1 MSWNEPGS
9 PKKDPWSGRDQQE
22 SPPDLEEV
30 LRSLQDRFN
39 RLFGGGRGGAG
50 PGGAGFGS
58 PGKVVGLAVAA
69 VVAIWLLTGIYIVQE
84 GNRGVVTRF
93 GKYSETTMPGPHWH
107 IPTPIETVQIVN
119 VEQQRVAEIGTRVSG
134 RSSQDMASG
143 ESLMLTQDE
152 NIVDMHLTV
161 QWQIKDAREFLFRV
175 LSPETTL
182 KQVTK
187 SAQRAVIGK
196 STMDFVLTEGRSEVA
211 EEIKT
216 EVQRMLDDYDTGIR
230 VLSVNLM
237 DAQPPEE
244 VQPAFADA
252 IKAREDEQRLKNE
265 AQSYANEVI
274 PKARGAAARL
284 TEEAEAYKQRVVA
297 RAQGEAGRFSRLLAE
312 YEKAPEVTRER
323 LYIETLQ
330 DIYGRSNVTMVDVKS
345 SNNMFYLPLDK
356 LRQNT
361 APAIT
366 SAEEDRI
373 SQLQESSDSP
383 TRIVRSAARGREGRS
398 QQ

>member
-39 RLFGGGRGGAG
+39 RLFGGRGGSG
-50 PGGAGFGS
+50 PGGSMGN
-58 PGKVVGLAVAA
+58 PGKLVGLAAGGLVL
-69 VVAIWLLTGIYIVQE
+69 IWILTGIYIVQE

-93 GKYSETTMPGPHWH
+93 GKYAETTMPGPHWH
-107 IPTPIETVQIVN
+107 IPAPIESVQIVN
-119 VEQQRVAEIGTRVSG
+119 VEQQRVTEVGTRVSG

-152 NIVDMHLTV
+152 NIVDVHLTV
-161 QWQIKDAREFLFRV
+161 QYQIKDAKEYLFSV
-175 LSPETTL
+175 LAPEATL
-182 KQVTK
+182 KQATK

-211 EEIKT
+211 EEIKN
-216 EVQRMLDDYDTGIR
+216 EVQRMLDDYGTGIR

-284 TEEAEAYKQRVVA
+284 SEEAEAYKQRVIA

-312 YEKAPEVTRER
+312 YEKAPDVTRER

-330 DIYGRSNVTMVDVKS
+330 DIYSRSNVTLVDVKGG
-345 SNNMFYLPLDK
+345 NNMFYLPLDK
-356 LRQNT
+356 LRAAS
-361 APAIT
+361 APAV
-366 SAEEDRI
+366 SMAEEDRI
-373 SQLQESSDSP
+373 SQLQDSSDSGA
-383 TRIVRSAARGREGRS
+383 RIVRPAARGREGRS

>member
-39 RLFGGGRGGAG
+39 RLFGGGGGSG
-50 PGGAGFGS
+50 PGVGGFNN
-58 PGKVVGLAVAA
+58 PGKLVGLALAGLA
-69 VVAIWLLTGIYIVQE
+69 VIWLLTGIYIVQE

-93 GKYSETTMPGPHWH
+93 GKYAETTMPGPHWH
-107 IPTPIETVQIVN
+107 VPTPIETVQIVN
-119 VEQQRVAEIGTRVSG
+119 VEQQRVVEVGTRVTG

-152 NIVDMHLTV
+152 NIVDVHLTV
-161 QWQIKDAREFLFRV
+161 QYQIKDAKEYLFKV

-216 EVQRMLDDYDTGIR
+216 EVQRMLDDYGTGIR

-284 TEEAEAYKQRVVA
+284 AEEAEAYKQRVVA

-330 DIYGRSNVTMVDVKS
+330 DIYGRSNVTLVDVKGGG
-345 SNNMFYLPLDK
+345 NMFYLPLDK
-356 LRQNT
+356 LRAPS
-361 APAIT
+361 APATT

-373 SQLQESSDSP
+373 SQLQEASDSS
-383 TRIVRSAARGREGRS
+383 TRIVRSTVRGREGRS
-398 QQ
+398 QP

>member
-39 RLFGGGRGGAG
+39 RLFGGGRGGGGPAG
-50 PGGAGFGS
+50 GFGN
-58 PGKVVGLAVAA
+58 PGRLVGLVLGALAL
-69 VVAIWLLTGIYIVQE
+69 IWLLTGIYIVQE

-107 IPTPIETVQIVN
+107 IPAPIETVQIVN
-119 VEQQRVAEIGTRVSG
+119 VEQQRVTEVGTRVTG

-152 NIVDMHLTV
+152 NIVDVHLTV
-161 QWQIKDAREFLFRV
+161 QYQIKDAKEYLFKV
-175 LSPETTL
+175 VSPEATL

-216 EVQRMLDDYDTGIR
+216 EVQRMLDDYGTGIR

-265 AQSYANEVI
+265 AESYANEVI
-274 PKARGAAARL
+274 PKARGSAARL

-297 RAQGEAGRFSRLLAE
+297 RAQGEAGRFSRMLAE

-323 LYIETLQ
+323 LYLDALQ
-330 DIYGRSNVTMVDVKS
+330 EIYGRSNVTMVDVKGS
-345 SNNMFYLPLDK
+345 SNVFYLPLDK
-356 LRQNT
+356 LKSPGT
-361 APAIT
+361 PVT
-366 SAEEDRI
+366 SAAEEDRI
-373 SQLQESSDSP
+373 SQLQESSDGAN
-383 TRIVRSAARGREGRS
+383 RIVRSVARGREGRN